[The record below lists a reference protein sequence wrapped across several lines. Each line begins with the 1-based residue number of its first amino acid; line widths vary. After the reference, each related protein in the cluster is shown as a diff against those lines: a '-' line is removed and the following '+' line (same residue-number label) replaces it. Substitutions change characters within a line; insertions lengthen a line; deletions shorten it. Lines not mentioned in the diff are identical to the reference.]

1 MLQLAYQLLGATDV
15 KVVVVDLELTC
26 WPAGEQPP
34 CSEESEIIEIG
45 VALFT
50 PATQHISRPRRI
62 FIQPANSTVSPYC
75 TQLTGITADVLHHKG
90 ISARD
95 AADVLINEYKLD
107 KRIWCG
113 WGDDASPLRR
123 SLDCVLSQRYID
135 LSAVFTTLYARQRN
149 YSLSDA
155 LAHVGLSF
163 EGTPH
168 RGGDD
173 AYNTARL
180 LAAMSNKVVL

>member
-1 MLQLAYQLLGATDV
+1 M

-26 WPAGEQPP
+26 WAADERPP
-34 CSEESEIIEIG
+34 HNEESEIIEIG
-45 VALFT
+45 VTLFT
-50 PATQHISRPRRI
+50 PDTRHISQPRRI
-62 FIQPANSTVSPYC
+62 FVQPTNSTVSTYC
-75 TQLTGITADVLHHKG
+75 VELTGITDDVLRLKG
-90 ISARD
+90 ISRR
-95 AADVLINEYKLD
+95 AATDILINEYKLD

-113 WGDDASPLRR
+113 WGDDATLLQK
-123 SLDCVLSQRYID
+123 SLGYAFSRRYID
-135 LSAVFTTLYARQRN
+135 LSAVFTALYARPRN

-155 LAHVGLSF
+155 LSYVGLNF

-180 LAAMSNKVVL
+180 LAAMSNKVRL